1 MSKTILTIDDSSS
14 VRQMV
19 SLTLASAG
27 YAVIEAVDG
36 SDGYDKAT
44 SATVDAILTDLNM
57 PGMNGLDFVR
67 KYRTHPSSRG
77 IPIVFLTTESDESFK
92 QQAKAAGATGWI
104 VKPFRQDQLLAVVKK
119 VAGA

>member
-1 MSKTILTIDDSSS
+1 MSKTVLTIDDSSS

-19 SLTLASAG
+19 SLTLAGAG
-27 YAVIEAVDG
+27 YTVVEAVDG
-36 SDGYDKAT
+36 NDGYDKAT
-44 SATVDAILTDLNM
+44 SQTVDAILTDLNM
-57 PGMNGLDFVR
+57 PGLNGLDFVR

>member
-27 YAVIEAVDG
+27 YSVIEAVDG

-44 SATVDAILTDLNM
+44 SASVDAILTDLNM